1 MDCSLHVLPLS
12 LVDPIDQGRQMKP
25 ISGYDVLLKVGFGVF
40 CIKCCV
46 RHILTN
52 GPLRSVHGGAQRGA
66 PDRVQALAATV
77 VLLIGRFEIVF
88 G

>member
-1 MDCSLHVLPLS
+1 MNNEYTH
-12 LVDPIDQGRQMKP
+12 
-25 ISGYDVLLKVGFGVF
+25 GYDVLLKVGFGVF

-77 VLLIGRFEIVF
+77 VLEKNTHMYHGKKSSNIAW
-88 G
+88 